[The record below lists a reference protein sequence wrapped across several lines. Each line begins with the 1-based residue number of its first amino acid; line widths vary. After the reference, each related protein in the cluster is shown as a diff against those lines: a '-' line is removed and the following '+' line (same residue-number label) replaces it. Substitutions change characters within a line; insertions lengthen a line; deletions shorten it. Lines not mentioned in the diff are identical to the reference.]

1 MRVRPFVCRLNPR
14 PRPLRA
20 GWPSAGLRFD
30 QHIDVDEMYRKL
42 IAASESSKG
51 GFEVYKHETMPD
63 RFHFTGNEVRSL
75 PCRPLAQSLTSYGS
89 ELRPS
94 TSYLTSAGPSR
105 ATTTFTSRWTA
116 TTRPR
121 CVPPAVRGASL
132 TPNPKGNHGYDP
144 ADPTM
149 HAIFVAHGPF
159 ASTLKAGLRKRADF
173 EERADGV
180 TVIPGFA
187 NLEIY
192 NLVARL
198 LAIES
203 PAPNNGTRGFWE
215 RFLE

>member
-1 MRVRPFVCRLNPR
+1 MDGDYTPKVRPSRGP
-14 PRPLRA
+14 
-20 GWPSAGLRFD
+20 
-30 QHIDVDEMYRKL
+30 
-42 IAASESSKG
+42 
-51 GFEVYKHETMPD
+51 
-63 RFHFTGNEVRSL
+63 RSL
-75 PCRPLAQSLTSYGS
+75 AD
-89 ELRPS
+89 
-94 TSYLTSAGPSR
+94 
-105 ATTTFTSRWTA
+105 
-116 TTRPR
+116 
-121 CVPPAVRGASL
+121 ASSQ
-132 TPNPKGNHGYDP
+132 GNHGYDP

-173 EERADGV
+173 EKRADGV

-203 PAPNNGTRGFWE
+203 PALNNGTRGFWE